1 MFFPVHQ
8 KKPYS
13 GLTLI
18 SFLRG
23 SRDMQT
29 RCASDFQTRLWLRVL
44 SVSSERTMHIRPGAQ
59 SLAACLSCGRRAS
72 GHVRSLS
79 HLLRTSAL
87 AGGGRFLFL
96 VRLLCPPPSPP
107 QPASDT
113 DFLQTSP
120 SILVRTSLCPEPPR
134 GSESRPPLHSTPPP
148 PLLLAQPLTG
158 CSAWTLIFSWH
169 GRKLKYWFKPHA
181 PPPGHCPIC
190 LAQPESCWD
199 KLREAPS
206 SLCQAGP
213 LLSQPMVP
221 TACPRIH
228 R

>member
-1 MFFPVHQ
+1 MNVFFPVHQ
-8 KKPYS
+8 KKPYN

-44 SVSSERTMHIRPGAQ
+44 SVSSERTMHSRPGAQ

-72 GHVRSLS
+72 GHVPSLS

-148 PLLLAQPLTG
+148 PTAAALGTATHRLFCLDTDFLLAWPKAEILVQTPRT
-158 CSAWTLIFSWH
+158 TSWALPYLP
-169 GRKLKYWFKPHA
+169 RPA
-181 PPPGHCPIC
+181 
-190 LAQPESCWD
+190 
-199 KLREAPS
+199 RV
-206 SLCQAGP
+206 
-213 LLSQPMVP
+213 LLGQV
-221 TACPRIH
+221 A
-228 R
+228 